1 MPRTKKY
8 AAAGVMIVAA
18 LALASCANATSN
30 PGDPSEPGTSNGETI
45 DIRFGHLYET
55 THPFHECGAQPF
67 LEEINGAGL
76 GLNVTIYPASQLGNE
91 QELVQSVASGDLD
104 IALGGPGAV
113 ANWYAPIS
121 VLDAAYVVDD
131 WDHMKRVWESDIGD
145 QFREGLAES
154 GIEPLDL
161 WLYGS
166 RHVTTGKKPVHGP
179 DDLKGMK
186 LRAID
191 TPISLANAASLGSSP
206 VPVAF
211 DELYVALSQG
221 VVDGQENPI
230 PTIDSLKLNEV
241 QGYLNL
247 TGHLLQSTVMI
258 ASKNLTE
265 RLSDEQHDAIIAAMQ
280 KAGDGVRD
288 CVQNIE
294 NERLEQ
300 WEKEGVWTE
309 IIYPEDIDLDAFRAR
324 AEAELPSKFA
334 DTWGDLYER
343 VRALAD

>member
-1 MPRTKKY
+1 MSQRTKMY
-8 AAAGVMIVAA
+8 AAAA
-18 LALASCANATSN
+18 LLASTTLVLSACSA
-30 PGDPSEPGTSNGETI
+30 PSTGEPGAETLS
-45 DIRFGHLYET
+45 IRFGHLYET
-55 THPFHECGAQPF
+55 SHPFHACGAQPF
-67 LEEINGAGL
+67 LEEINAAEIGL
-76 GLNVTIYPASQLGNE
+76 EVTAYPASQLGNE

-131 WDHMKRVWESDIGD
+131 WDHMRRVWDSDVGE
-145 QFREGLAES
+145 QFRDGLAAE
-154 GIEPLDL
+154 GIVPMDL

-166 RHVTTGKKPVHGP
+166 RHITTGDRPITGP
-179 DDLKGMK
+179 DDLVGMK

-191 TPISLANAASLGSSP
+191 TPISLANAKALGSSP

-230 PTIDSLKLNEV
+230 PTIESLKLHEV

-258 ASKNLTE
+258 ASESLFDRLTA
-265 RLSDEQHDAIIAAMQ
+265 EQQEAVIAGIE
-280 KAGDGVRD
+280 KAGEGVRE
-288 CVQNIE
+288 CVQKSE
-294 NERLEQ
+294 ADTLAE
-300 WEKEGVWTE
+300 WEASGLWKG
-309 IIYPEDIDLDAFRAR
+309 IIHPEDIDLDAFRAN
-324 AEAELPSKFA
+324 AEAQLPQQFS

-343 VRALAD
+343 VRALAE